1 MSRTIIL
8 NHFGGKYHLNHALI
22 TQKILTKERDSP
34 WLFIKRDTA
43 LEPGL
48 LDEATSDQRCSPA
61 TRESLV

>member
-22 TQKILTKERDSP
+22 TKNFDQGETP

-48 LDEATSDQRCSPA
+48 LDEATSDQRGSPA

>member
-22 TQKILTKERDSP
+22 TKNFDQGGRLSR
-34 WLFIKRDTA
+34 LFIKRDTA

-48 LDEATSDQRCSPA
+48 LDEATSDQRGSPA